1 MPLKSSFS
9 GYLTK
14 KNPKTKIKTPSGKEA
29 RAGLSPACV
38 SLRLSHPSEDR
49 ENWGVEG
56 GKGGGAAS
64 HREKAT
70 GSCPR
75 GASNTGND
83 PGTPPLAPPR
93 GFNCGLQLPERLKK
107 PGLCSQ
113 LCPQPLRS
121 HTLEETAGFHPK
133 TVTVAAK
140 VPAMRSV
147 ALRDAAAS
155 GAMRPDTDFLGDYK
169 KNKQIWVRDYIPV
182 STSATSL
189 PQLVSPRCHPPS
201 GAGPGGSARCTGGPC
216 FCICVGRLLF
226 CP

>member
-1 MPLKSSFS
+1 MVGPHPTGKRPLDNAP
-9 GYLTK
+9 G
-14 KNPKTKIKTPSGKEA
+14 A
-29 RAGLSPACV
+29 
-38 SLRLSHPSEDR
+38 HPTL
-49 ENWGVEG
+49 GM
-56 GKGGGAAS
+56 
-64 HREKAT
+64 T
-70 GSCPR
+70 R
-75 GASNTGND
+75 GH
-83 PGTPPLAPPR
+83 PPLAPPR

-113 LCPQPLRS
+113 LRPQPLRS

-140 VPAMRSV
+140 VPATRSV

-155 GAMRPDTDFLGDYK
+155 GAVRPNTDFLRDYK

-216 FCICVGRLLF
+216 FCICVGRLFFLSLRVH
-226 CP
+226 PGNWM